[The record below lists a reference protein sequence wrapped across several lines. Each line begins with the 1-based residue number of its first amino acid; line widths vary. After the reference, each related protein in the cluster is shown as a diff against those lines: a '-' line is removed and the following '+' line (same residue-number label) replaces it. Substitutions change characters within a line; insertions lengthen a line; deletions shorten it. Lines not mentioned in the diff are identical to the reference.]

1 MLYLKLIKKR
11 KQIPKK
17 QTKRGRKMIFFDKAQ
32 QTFRL
37 ETPNSS
43 YCICITQKG
52 YVSHAY
58 YGLKIGSDDISYLTR
73 QFEYGFSTNEIFRE
87 KHSLLDFLPMEYPFD
102 GVGDFRKSAIAVT
115 NQNGNNA
122 VELKYKDYKIIEG
135 TVKLDGLPCVFGEKS
150 SCQTLEIITEDE
162 VLGLEVI
169 LFYTVFDDN
178 DAIVR
183 SAKIINNNKHGETV
197 LIKKA
202 LSLSFD
208 MDDDDYDM
216 ITLHGSWARERHID
230 RRPVHMGLQGTESIR
245 GETSHQEHPFIAIL
259 NHNADN
265 NSGNVYGVNF
275 IYSGNFI
282 ANVQKNQFGSIR
294 TQIGINP
301 ENFTWQLD
309 SGDSFETPQAVLVFS
324 SEGLNGMSHIFHDLY
339 REHLIRSPYRK
350 TMRPILINNWEATYF
365 NFDEKKLLDIAK
377 EAHKDGI
384 EMLVMDDGWFGHRN
398 FDDSSLGDWFV
409 NENKLKGGLKNLV
422 DKVNEIGMKF
432 GIWFEPEMV
441 SPDSEL
447 FKNHPDY
454 AIQIPGREPGMSR
467 QQLVLDITRKE
478 VRDCIYNQISKI
490 LHSANIEY
498 VKWDMNRQLSDI
510 GSLDLS
516 GARNGEFF
524 HRYVLAVYEMQERL
538 ITEFPNLLLE
548 NCSGGGA
555 RFDPGMLYYSP
566 QIWCSD
572 DTDAIERLEIQEGTA
587 LMYPLSSMGAHVS
600 VCPNHAVGRNTPFKT
615 RGYVAL
621 AGTFGYELDI
631 TKLSEE
637 DRKIIPHQIELY
649 KKYSDIVRNGDYWR
663 IASYSENHEFD
674 CWACISKDKNKALV
688 TFVQVLNH
696 PNFKT
701 RFVKIKGI
709 CAESN
714 YLVHYLDDDKNSKQL
729 KMKGSTIMNAGIP
742 VSRDWGDFQGKLIFI
757 EKN

>member
-1 MLYLKLIKKR
+1 
-11 KQIPKK
+11 
-17 QTKRGRKMIFFDKAQ
+17 MIFFDKAQ

-58 YGLKIGSDDISYLTR
+58 YGAKIGSDDISYLTR

-135 TVKLDGLPCVFGEKS
+135 TVQLDGLPCVFGEKS

-524 HRYVLAVYEMQERL
+524 HRYVIAVYEMQERL

-714 YLVHYLDDDKNSKQL
+714 YLVHYLDDDKNSKPL

>member
-1 MLYLKLIKKR
+1 
-11 KQIPKK
+11 
-17 QTKRGRKMIFFDKAQ
+17 MIFFDKAQ

-58 YGLKIGSDDISYLTR
+58 YGAKIGSDDISYLTR

-122 VELKYKDYKIIEG
+122 VELKYKYYKIIEG
-135 TVKLDGLPCVFGEKS
+135 TVQLDGLPCVFGEKS

-649 KKYSDIVRNGDYWR
+649 NKYSDIVRNGDYWR

-714 YLVHYLDDDKNSKQL
+714 YLVHYLDDDKNSKPL

>member
-17 QTKRGRKMIFFDKAQ
+17 QTKRGRKMIFFDKSQ

-135 TVKLDGLPCVFGEKS
+135 TVQLDGLPCVFGEKS

-432 GIWFEPEMV
+432 GIWFEPEMI
-441 SPDSEL
+441 SPDSTL

>member
-1 MLYLKLIKKR
+1 
-11 KQIPKK
+11 
-17 QTKRGRKMIFFDKAQ
+17 MIFFDKTQ
-32 QTFRL
+32 KLFRL

-43 YCICITQKG
+43 YRICITQKG

-58 YGLKIGSDDISYLTR
+58 YGAKIGNDDISYLTR
-73 QFEYGFSTNEIFRE
+73 QFEYGFSNSDIFRE

-102 GVGDFRKSAIAVT
+102 GVGDFRKSAIAIT

-122 VELKYKDYKIIEG
+122 VELKYKDYKIIDG
-135 TVKLDGLPCVFGEKS
+135 TVQLDGLPCVFGEKS
-150 SCQTLEIITEDE
+150 SCQTLEIFTEDE

-169 LFYTVFDDN
+169 LFYTVFEDN

-183 SAKIINNNKHGETV
+183 SAKIINNNKNGETV

-208 MDDDDYDM
+208 MDDDNFDM

-245 GETSHQEHPFIAIL
+245 GETSHQEHPFMAIL

-265 NSGNVYGVNF
+265 DSGNVYGVNF

-282 ANVQKNQFGSIR
+282 ASVQKNQFGSIR

-301 ENFTWQLD
+301 ENFTWQLEA
-309 SGDSFETPQAVLVFS
+309 GQCFETPQAVLVFS

-339 REHLIRSPYRK
+339 REHLIRSPYKK

-365 NFDEKKLLDIAK
+365 NFDEEKLLDIAR

-398 FDDSSLGDWFV
+398 SDDSSLGDWFV

-432 GIWFEPEMV
+432 GIWFEPEMI
-441 SPDSEL
+441 SPDSTL

-478 VRDCIYNQISKI
+478 VRECIYNQISKI

-510 GSLDLS
+510 GSLDLH
-516 GARNGEFF
+516 GTKNGEFF
-524 HRYVLAVYEMQERL
+524 HRYVLAVYEMQEKL

-637 DRKIIPHQIELY
+637 ERKIIPHQIELY

-674 CWACISKDKNKALV
+674 CWACISKDKNKALI

-701 RFVKIKGI
+701 RFIKVKGI

-714 YLVHYLDDDKNSKQL
+714 YLVHYLDDEQNSKPL
-729 KMKGSTIMNAGIP
+729 ELKGSTIINAGIP
-742 VSRDWGDFQGKLIFI
+742 VSRDSGDFQGKLIYL
-757 EKN
+757 EKK

>member
-17 QTKRGRKMIFFDKAQ
+17 QTKRGRKMIFFDKSQ

-135 TVKLDGLPCVFGEKS
+135 TVQLDGLPCVFGEKS

-208 MDDDDYDM
+208 MDDYDYDM

-714 YLVHYLDDDKNSKQL
+714 YLVHYLDDDKNSKPL

>member
-58 YGLKIGSDDISYLTR
+58 YGAKIGSDDISYLTR

-135 TVKLDGLPCVFGEKS
+135 TVQLDGLPCVFGEKS

-197 LIKKA
+197 LIKKV

-701 RFVKIKGI
+701 RFIKVKGI

-714 YLVHYLDDDKNSKQL
+714 YLVHYLDDEQNSKPL
-729 KMKGSTIMNAGIP
+729 ELKGSTIINAGIP

>member
-1 MLYLKLIKKR
+1 
-11 KQIPKK
+11 
-17 QTKRGRKMIFFDKAQ
+17 MIFFDKTQ
-32 QTFRL
+32 KLFRL

-43 YCICITQKG
+43 YRICITQKG

-58 YGLKIGSDDISYLTR
+58 YGAKIGSDDISYLTR
-73 QFEYGFSTNEIFRE
+73 QFEYGFSNSDIFRE

-102 GVGDFRKSAIAVT
+102 GVGDFRKSAIAIT

-122 VELKYKDYKIIEG
+122 VELKYKDYKIIDG
-135 TVKLDGLPCVFGEKS
+135 TVQLDGLPCVFGEKS
-150 SCQTLEIITEDE
+150 SCQTLEIFTEDE

-169 LFYTVFDDN
+169 LFYTVFEDN

-183 SAKIINNNKHGETV
+183 SAKIINNNKNGETV

-208 MDDDDYDM
+208 MDDDNFDM

-245 GETSHQEHPFIAIL
+245 GETSHQEHPFMAIL

-265 NSGNVYGVNF
+265 DSGNVYGVNF

-282 ANVQKNQFGSIR
+282 ASVQKNQFGSIR

-301 ENFTWQLD
+301 ENFTWQLEA
-309 SGDSFETPQAVLVFS
+309 GQCFETPQAVLVFS

-339 REHLIRSPYRK
+339 REHLIRSPYKK

-365 NFDEKKLLDIAK
+365 NFDEEKLLDIAR

-398 FDDSSLGDWFV
+398 SDDSSLGDWFV

-432 GIWFEPEMV
+432 GIWFEPEMI
-441 SPDSEL
+441 SPDSTL

-478 VRDCIYNQISKI
+478 VRECIYNQISKI

-510 GSLDLS
+510 GSLDLH
-516 GARNGEFF
+516 GTKNGEFF
-524 HRYVLAVYEMQERL
+524 HRYVLAVYEMQEKL

-600 VCPNHAVGRNTPFKT
+600 VCPNHTVGRNTPFKT

-637 DRKIIPHQIELY
+637 ERKIIPHQIELY

-674 CWACISKDKNKALV
+674 CWACISKDKNKALI

-701 RFVKIKGI
+701 RFIKVKGI

-714 YLVHYLDDDKNSKQL
+714 YLVHYLDDEQNSKPL
-729 KMKGSTIMNAGIP
+729 ELKGSTIINAGIP
-742 VSRDWGDFQGKLIFI
+742 VSRDSGDFQGKLIYL
-757 EKN
+757 EKK

>member
-17 QTKRGRKMIFFDKAQ
+17 QTKRGRKMIFFDKSQ

-135 TVKLDGLPCVFGEKS
+135 TVQLDGLPCVFGEKS

>member
-1 MLYLKLIKKR
+1 
-11 KQIPKK
+11 
-17 QTKRGRKMIFFDKAQ
+17 MIFFDKTQ

-43 YCICITQKG
+43 YHICITQKG

-58 YGLKIGSDDISYLTR
+58 YGAKIGSDDISYLTR
-73 QFEYGFSTNEIFRE
+73 QFEYGFSNSDIFRE

-102 GVGDFRKSAIAVT
+102 GVGDFRKSAIAIT

-122 VELKYKDYKIIEG
+122 VELKYKDYKIIDG
-135 TVKLDGLPCVFGEKS
+135 TVQLDGLPCVFGEKS
-150 SCQTLEIITEDE
+150 SCQTLEIFTEDE

-169 LFYTVFDDN
+169 LFYTVFEDN

-183 SAKIINNNKHGETV
+183 SAKIINNNKNGETV

-208 MDDDDYDM
+208 MDDDNFDM
-216 ITLHGSWARERHID
+216 ITLHGSWARERPID

-245 GETSHQEHPFIAIL
+245 GETSHQEHPFMAIL

-265 NSGNVYGVNF
+265 DSGNVYGVNF

-301 ENFTWQLD
+301 ENFTWQLEA
-309 SGDSFETPQAVLVFS
+309 GQCFETPQAVLVFS

-339 REHLIRSPYRK
+339 REHLIRSPYKK

-365 NFDEKKLLDIAK
+365 NFDEEKLLDIAR

-432 GIWFEPEMV
+432 GIWFEPEMI
-441 SPDSEL
+441 SPDSTL

-478 VRDCIYNQISKI
+478 VRECIYNQISKI

-510 GSLDLS
+510 GSLDLH
-516 GARNGEFF
+516 GTKNGEFF
-524 HRYVLAVYEMQERL
+524 HRYVLAVYEMQEKL

-600 VCPNHAVGRNTPFKT
+600 VCPNHTVGRNTPFKT

-637 DRKIIPHQIELY
+637 ERKIIPHQIELY

-674 CWACISKDKNKALV
+674 CWACISKDKNKALI

-701 RFVKIKGI
+701 RFIKVKGI

-714 YLVHYLDDDKNSKQL
+714 YLVHYLDDEQNSKPL
-729 KMKGSTIMNAGIP
+729 KLKGSTIINAGIP
-742 VSRDWGDFQGKLIFI
+742 VSRDWGDLQGKLIYL
-757 EKN
+757 EKK